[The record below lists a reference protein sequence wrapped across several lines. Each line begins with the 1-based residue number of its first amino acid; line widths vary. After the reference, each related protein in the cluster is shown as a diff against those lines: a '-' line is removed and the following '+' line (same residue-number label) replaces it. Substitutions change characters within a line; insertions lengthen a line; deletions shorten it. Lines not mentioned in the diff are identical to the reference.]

1 VSLVVAVTQAE
12 VVAWTCFVAGIAL
25 LATGVFLGLRLSASG
40 VRAKADEAKAKAEEA
55 QARLADARGHIEQTS
70 AAVAGSDLE
79 GVDASTEAAT
89 EAVEAAGA
97 STEAATS
104 ALEQVQGIV
113 AALPENLRF
122 AGLLIVVGTVL
133 MGVATVQFGGVS
145 LF

>member
-12 VVAWTCFVAGIAL
+12 IVAWTCFVVGIAL
-25 LATGVFLGLRLSASG
+25 LAAGVVLGLRLSAGG
-40 VRAKADEAKAKAEEA
+40 VEETAADARAKVEEA

-70 AAVAGSDLE
+70 AAIATSDLE
-79 GVDASTEAAT
+79 GVGASTGAAT

-97 STEAATS
+97 SAEEATS

-133 MGVATVQFGGVS
+133 MGVATVQFGKVS

>member
-1 VSLVVAVTQAE
+1 MSLVVAVTQAD
-12 VVAWTCFVAGIAL
+12 VVAWTCFVVGIAL
-25 LATGVFLGLRLSASG
+25 LALGVFLGLRLSASG
-40 VRAKADEAKAKAEEA
+40 VGAKASEAKAKADEAHESLAEA
-55 QARLADARGHIEQTS
+55 HGHIQQTS
-70 AAVAGSDLE
+70 AALAGSDLE
-79 GVDASTEAAT
+79 GVGASTEAAT
-89 EAVEAAGA
+89 EAVAAAGA

-133 MGVATVQFGGVS
+133 MGVATVQFGEVS